1 MWAER
6 YENKLLS
13 SLSKATIALTQ
24 LKSHRPCRREATR
37 RRSAT
42 ALAPPGTSS
51 FMARLTTANKASA
64 NKANRRDQAWIS
76 VIRAWAKPSSHLT
89 SRNPSSQPKRR
100 AYSAA
105 VALARRD

>member
-1 MWAER
+1 MWEER

-13 SLSKATIALTQ
+13 SLSNATIALTR
-24 LKSHRPCRREATR
+24 LKSHRPRRREATR
-37 RRSAT
+37 RSSAT
-42 ALAPPGTSS
+42 ARRPPGTKS
-51 FMARLTTANKASA
+51 FMAKLTTANKASA
-64 NKANRRDQAWIS
+64 NKANRRDHAWIS
-76 VIRAWAKPSSHLT
+76 VIRAWAKPSSYLI